1 MMIKYLPTKI
11 DKDYSQIS
19 YVDTVVN
26 RA

>member
-1 MMIKYLPTKI
+1 MIKYLPTKI